1 MKIEKILIAQPA
13 PANGSPYNEIVSKY
27 GVEVDFHPFC
37 KLETISAREF
47 RAQRISILDYTAI
60 VFTGRTTI
68 DSFFKICEELRIT
81 IPDSMKYFCVSEAVA
96 MYLQKHIVYRK
107 RKVFYG
113 DGTPSSI
120 ISLIGPKHKGEK
132 FLIAQ
137 SDNASHDL
145 ENMLAAAGLETKT
158 AVFIK
163 TVYTDLKA
171 IDMSR
176 YQMIVFYNPSD
187 IKSLFESYPDFK
199 QEGMLFATFGKP
211 TAKAMSEYGLSA
223 EVEAPTPEAPSIA
236 RALSLYFASH
246 HDEN

>member
-27 GVEVDFHPFC
+27 GVKVDFCPFC

-47 RAQRISILDYTAI
+47 RMQKISILDYTAI

-68 DSFFKICEELRIT
+68 DAFFKICEELRVA

-107 RKVFYG
+107 RKIFYG

-120 ISLIGPKHKGEK
+120 ISAIGTKHKGEK

-137 SDNASHDL
+137 SDSASPDL
-145 ENMLAAAGLETKT
+145 ENMLVSAGLDTHS

-163 TVYTDLKA
+163 TVYSDLKT
-171 IDMSR
+171 IDIRS

-187 IKSLFESYPDFK
+187 IKSLLESYPDFK
-199 QEGMLFATFGKP
+199 QEGMLFATYGKA
-211 TAKAMSEYGLSA
+211 TAKAMADSGLSI

-236 RALSLYFASH
+236 RALTLYFGKH
-246 HDEN
+246 GGE

>member
-68 DSFFKICEELRIT
+68 DSFFKICEELRTT

-107 RKVFYG
+107 RQAFYG

-120 ISLIGPKHKGEK
+120 ISLIWPRPKG
-132 FLIAQ
+132 Q
-137 SDNASHDL
+137 
-145 ENMLAAAGLETKT
+145 
-158 AVFIK
+158 
-163 TVYTDLKA
+163 
-171 IDMSR
+171 
-176 YQMIVFYNPSD
+176 
-187 IKSLFESYPDFK
+187 
-199 QEGMLFATFGKP
+199 TF
-211 TAKAMSEYGLSA
+211 LSA
-223 EVEAPTPEAPSIA
+223 PADQASQYRANMPPAPGT
-236 RALSLYFASH
+236 
-246 HDEN
+246 

>member
-1 MKIEKILIAQPA
+1 MSCCQANKTFKDFILSLLCRSHFA
-13 PANGSPYNEIVSKY
+13 K
-27 GVEVDFHPFC
+27 DFP
-37 KLETISAREF
+37 SAF
-47 RAQRISILDYTAI
+47 YIFPSVRAS
-60 VFTGRTTI
+60 TTI
-68 DSFFKICEELRIT
+68 LQVCFLIFKICEELRIT

-211 TAKAMSEYGLSA
+211 TAKAMSEYGLSV

>member
-13 PANGSPYNEIVSKY
+13 PANGSPYSEIISKY
-27 GVEVDFHPFC
+27 GVRVDFHPFC

-60 VFTGRTTI
+60 VFTGRSTI
-68 DSFFKICEELRIT
+68 DAFFKICDELRVT

-107 RKVFYG
+107 RKVFFG

-145 ENMLAAAGLETKT
+145 ENMLNAAGLETNT

-163 TVYTDLKA
+163 TVYADMKD
-171 IDMSR
+171 IDIRS
-176 YQMIVFYNPSD
+176 YQMIVFYSPSD
-187 IKSLFESYPDFK
+187 IKSLLESYPDFK
-199 QEGMLFATFGKP
+199 QENMLFATFGKP
-211 TAKAMSEYGLSA
+211 TAKAMAECGLNI

-236 RALSLYFASH
+236 KALSLYLAGK
-246 HDEN
+246 DGE